1 METILLDG
9 TNLTPELLV
18 RLSKGNC
25 TLDLTAEAWEKV
37 RRARE
42 VVDDILKNNVVAYG
56 INTGF
61 GFFADKIINESE
73 LDQLQVNLI
82 RSHCAGVGAPLSVE
96 RTRMLLALRVNV
108 LCKGHSGIR

>member
-1 METILLDG
+1 METIYLDG
-9 TNLTPELLV
+9 TNLTPELLH
-18 RLSKGNC
+18 RLSLGNC
-25 TLDLTAEAWEKV
+25 ELDLTADAWEKV

-42 VVDDILKNNVVAYG
+42 VVDDILKNNIVAYG

-61 GFFADKIINESE
+61 GYFADKIIEEAE
-73 LDQLQVNLI
+73 LAQLQINLI
-82 RSHCAGVGAPLSVE
+82 RSHCAGVGSPLTIE